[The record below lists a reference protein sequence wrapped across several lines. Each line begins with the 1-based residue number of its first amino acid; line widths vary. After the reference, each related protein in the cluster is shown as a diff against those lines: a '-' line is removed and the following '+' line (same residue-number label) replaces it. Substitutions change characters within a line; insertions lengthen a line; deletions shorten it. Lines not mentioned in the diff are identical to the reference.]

1 MEGGALFISRA
12 TSIFS
17 WLESTFSDSGFRD
30 VAVSSLDRD
39 ALAFQLN
46 ELKPG
51 NVFINSEFYSGV
63 TPYMV
68 GELLARFQKLKI
80 SVVNFGNFPDSLAVR
95 FIFHGAKSYL
105 DFNDGSGE
113 FRKGLKIIQ
122 SGEDYYS
129 PGVERQLKA
138 WDDKP
143 NLAKETT
150 DRQWQVLFLVCNGFK
165 DDQIAANLAI
175 SKRTVDT
182 HIENLYEIF
191 DVNKRE
197 DLLRKAVCM
206 GWVDKEHLCFH
217 GTDLIVPQHPSR
229 KRAKIN
235 KKEAGN
241 RHSIN
246 KIAPA

>member
-1 MEGGALFISRA
+1 LEGGTLFISRT

-17 WLESTFSDSGFRD
+17 WLESAFDDSGYRN
-30 VAVSSLDRD
+30 VTLSSLDRD

-68 GELLARFQKLKI
+68 GELLARFPKLKI

-95 FIFHGAKSYL
+95 FIFHGAKSYF

-122 SGEDYYS
+122 AGQDYYS

-138 WDDKP
+138 CDEKP
-143 NLAKETT
+143 NLAKEVT

-165 DDQIAANLAI
+165 DDQIVANLAI

-191 DVNKRE
+191 DVDKRG
-197 DLLRKAVCM
+197 DLLRKALCM
-206 GWVDKEHLCFH
+206 GWVEKEHLCFH
-217 GTDLIVPQHPSR
+217 GTDINMPQRPSR
-229 KRAKIN
+229 KRANIN
-235 KKEAGN
+235 KKEIGN

-246 KIAPA
+246 KITPA